1 MYHFLPQA
9 SAGEIPW
16 VPKLEDEVTIKVWA
30 FESLPIWSN
39 IECILNISKKHLNDS
54 ECIWMSLKAPAKV
67 KARGPTGEQ
76 LAEPAAKWRRVLLS
90 YFSLK
95 SVNFK
100 ELLLR
105 SKKLPIRVGPW
116 DVELRREA
124 ETA

>member
-1 MYHFLPQA
+1 MYLNVVEGA
-9 SAGEIPW
+9 EE
-16 VPKLEDEVTIKVWA
+16 LT
-30 FESLPIWSN
+30 SLFV
-39 IECILNISKKHLNDS
+39 
-54 ECIWMSLKAPAKV
+54 PAKV

-90 YFSLK
+90 SSLK

-105 SKKLPIRVGPW
+105 SKKLSIRVGPW

>member
-1 MYHFLPQA
+1 
-9 SAGEIPW
+9 
-16 VPKLEDEVTIKVWA
+16 
-30 FESLPIWSN
+30 
-39 IECILNISKKHLNDS
+39 
-54 ECIWMSLKAPAKV
+54 MSLKAPAKV

-90 YFSLK
+90 FSLK